1 MIERAVTDAH
11 PLIWVVS
18 GQLKRLGREAR
29 RFFEAVDA
37 GEGLLLIPTM
47 VLVEIGESVHRNRI
61 SFPGQRFADW
71 LTTVATVPNYQ
82 ILPLTL
88 DVVLA
93 AESLRGI
100 PERTDRLIAATA
112 LVHGCPLITRD
123 PEIARVADLPLLW

>member
-1 MIERAVTDAH
+1 MIQRAVTDAH
-11 PLIWVVS
+11 PLIWVVE
-18 GQLKRLGREAR
+18 GKVKRLGRLAR

-47 VLVEIGESVHRNRI
+47 VLVELGEAAHRNKVN
-61 SFPGQRFADW
+61 FTGQRFADW
-71 LTTVATVPNYQ
+71 LATIATVPNYQ

-88 DVVLA
+88 DVVMA

-112 LVHGCPLITRD
+112 LVHGCPLISRD
-123 PEIARVADLPLLW
+123 PEIARVADVPLLW

>member
-1 MIERAVTDAH
+1 MIQRAVTDAH
-11 PLIWVVS
+11 PLIWVVE
-18 GQLKRLGREAR
+18 GKVNRLGRDAR
-29 RFFEAVDA
+29 RFFEAVDV
-37 GEGLLLIPTM
+37 GESLLLIPTM

-71 LTTVATVPNYQ
+71 LATVATVPNYQ

-88 DVVLA
+88 EVVLT

-123 PEIARVADLPLLW
+123 PAIAQAADVPLLW